1 MLFQLLRK
9 LFQLRENRP
18 DKRDERDERGDIVKP
33 FLDHMEDLR
42 WTIFKCLVA
51 LLIAMVAAFMYRTEL
66 MHILKEPLLIAD
78 PSGEM
83 SKSIRSDGIFDSFI
97 LSLKLA
103 LYVGLIIALPFL
115 LYFIAD
121 FVLPALSRKEKR
133 ALAVGFSVG
142 AILFVAGAY
151 ISYGYIVPHTLAF
164 FWGDTHQMELNPLWT
179 YRNYISVFTWLVLGF
194 GLMCEVPLVVV
205 LLASIGVVSFKLLSS
220 TRSYAIVGILVMAM
234 VVAPSPDPMT
244 MMTLAL
250 PIIAMYEGCIWIV
263 WLMESKR
270 RRKEK
275 DAQLDDLTK

>member
-1 MLFQLLRK
+1 MLFQILQK
-9 LFQLRENRP
+9 LFKLREKRP
-18 DKRDERDERGDIVKP
+18 DQRDERDEKGDIVKP

-42 WTIFKCLVA
+42 WTIFKCLVV
-51 LLIAMVAAFMYRTEL
+51 LIVAMVAAFMYRTEL
-66 MHILKEPLLIAD
+66 MHILKHPLLLAD
-78 PSGEM
+78 PTGEM

-103 LYVGLIIALPFL
+103 LYVGLILALPFL

-151 ISYGYIVPHTLAF
+151 VSYIYIVPHTLAF

-220 TRSYAIVGILVMAM
+220 TRSYAMTGILVLAM

-244 MMTLAL
+244 MLTLAL

-263 WLMESKR
+263 WLMESR
-270 RRKEK
+270 RRQQEK
-275 DAQLDDLTK
+275 DKDLDDLTK